1 MNGVQIYQQFEALT
15 RLYLDE
21 RLWQQIDGC
30 EERQISRI
38 DTYKMRNEFVEVMLF
53 DSHKI
58 EDIALHRIEKE
69 QLPLTAQ

>member
-38 DTYKMRNEFVEVMLF
+38 DSYKMRNEFVEVMLF